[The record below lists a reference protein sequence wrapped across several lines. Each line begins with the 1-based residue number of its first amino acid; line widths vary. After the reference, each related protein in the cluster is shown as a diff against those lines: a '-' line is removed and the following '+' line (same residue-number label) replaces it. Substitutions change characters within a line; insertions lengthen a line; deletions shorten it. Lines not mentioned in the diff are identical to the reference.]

1 LISPLLPPPPPQQ
14 QQPPQLQLLPLPKKG
29 P

>member
-1 LISPLLPPPPPQQ
+1 LISPLLPPPPPPQ
-14 QQPPQLQLLPLPKKG
+14 QQPPLLQLLPLPKKG